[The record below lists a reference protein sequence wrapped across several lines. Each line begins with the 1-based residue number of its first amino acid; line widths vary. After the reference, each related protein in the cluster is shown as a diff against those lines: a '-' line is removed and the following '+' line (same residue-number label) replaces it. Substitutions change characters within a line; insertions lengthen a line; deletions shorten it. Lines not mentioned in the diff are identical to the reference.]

1 MEENMIS
8 GFATLEGT
16 EQFANN
22 SDANQLNFKKI
33 QHLTLSNVGIGTY
46 LGDSDEKTDDAVK
59 NAVKQSILS
68 GVNVIDTA
76 INYRAQK
83 AERSVGRAL
92 SKLIKEGKIT
102 RDQIFLCTKNGYL
115 TNDADVKQEFWEYVK
130 TEYTQKGIIS
140 EGDVTSGYHCMT
152 IPYLNDQ
159 LERSMKNLGVECIDL
174 LYLHN
179 AVEGQINDVSRDK
192 FLKNLRLVFEFY
204 EQKRIEG
211 KIKFYGMATWECFRV
226 SNDSPQYLSLQDTV
240 SIARDVGGQDHG
252 FRFIQLP
259 FNLHYDQ
266 ALLKKTQMFNGSPI
280 SILEAASK
288 LDIGV
293 FTSVPFMQGRLLAPG
308 AMPEFNDLKPSLR
321 ALQFIRSAPG
331 VLAPLVGQKS
341 PEHVSENL
349 EIMNIPPINEDEFV
363 SLVRKLTS

>member
-1 MEENMIS
+1 MIS

-92 SKLIKEGKIT
+92 SELIKEGKIT

-140 EGDVTSGYHCMT
+140 EGDVSSGYHCMT

-159 LERSMKNLGVECIDL
+159 LERSMSNLGVECIDL

-266 ALLKKTQMFNGSPI
+266 ALLKKTQLFNGSPI

-288 LDIGV
+288 LGIGV

-363 SLVRKLTS
+363 SIVKNLTS

>member
-8 GFATLEGT
+8 GFVTLEGT

-33 QHLTLSNVGIGTY
+33 QHLTISNVGIGTY

-68 GVNVIDTA
+68 GVNIIDTA

-92 SKLIKEGKIT
+92 SELIKEGKIT

-179 AVEGQINDVSRDK
+179 AVEGQINDVSREQ

-204 EQKRIEG
+204 EQKRREG

-266 ALLKKTQMFNGSPI
+266 ALLKKTQLFNGSPI

-288 LDIGV
+288 LGIGV

-349 EIMNIPPINEDEFV
+349 EIMNIPPINEDEFD

>member
-16 EQFANN
+16 EQFAKN

-33 QHLTLSNVGIGTY
+33 QHLTLSNVGMGTY
-46 LGDSDEKTDDAVK
+46 LGDSNQKTDDAVK

-68 GVNVIDTA
+68 GINVIDTA

-92 SKLIKEGKIT
+92 SELIKEEKIS
-102 RDQIFLCTKNGYL
+102 RDQIFICTKNGYL

-140 EGDVTSGYHCMT
+140 EGDVSSGYHCMT
-152 IPYLNDQ
+152 IPYLSDQ
-159 LERSMKNLGVECIDL
+159 LERSLKNLGVECIDL

-179 AVEGQINDVSRDK
+179 AVEGQINDVSMEQL
-192 FLKNLRLVFEFY
+192 LKNLRLVFELY
-204 EQKRIEG
+204 EQKRREG

-226 SNDSPQYLSLQDTV
+226 SSDSPQYLSLQETV

-266 ALLKKTQMFNGSPI
+266 ALLKKTQLFDGSDI

-288 LDIGV
+288 LGIGV
-293 FTSVPFMQGRLLAPG
+293 FTSVPFMQGRLLAAG

-349 EIMNIPPINEDEFV
+349 EIMKIPPINEDEFI

>member
-1 MEENMIS
+1 MIS

-83 AERSVGRAL
+83 AERSVGRAI

-140 EGDVTSGYHCMT
+140 EGDVSSGYHCMT

-159 LERSMKNLGVECIDL
+159 LERSLKNLDVECIDL

-179 AVEGQINDVSRDK
+179 AVEGQINDVSREQ

-204 EQKRIEG
+204 EQKRREG
-211 KIKFYGMATWECFRV
+211 KIKFYGKATWESFRV
-226 SNDSPQYLSLQDTV
+226 SNDRPHYLSLQNTV

-266 ALLKKTQMFNGSPI
+266 ALLKKTQLFNGSPI

-288 LDIGV
+288 LGIGV